1 MTTQLKVVRAT
12 YYPPTSVFKIPKSI
26 DIEDKSVVKGY
37 WVRYNELCIVFVDPS
52 KDMLCI
58 QPYIDACQSEDYKDP
73 MTIEVVDADEEGISD
88 DEEDEEEDEPSV
100 CEECEKPKVNIEDK
114 LCHCCYHKTCDE
126 GECYCVNKK

>member
-37 WVRYNELCIVFVDPS
+37 WVRYDELYIEFVDPS
-52 KDMLCI
+52 KDMLRI
-58 QPYIDACQSEDYKDP
+58 QPHLAASESEDYKDP
-73 MTIEVVDADEEGISD
+73 MTIEVIDADEEGISD
-88 DEEDEEEDEPSV
+88 DEEDEEEEEHGICD
-100 CEECEKPKVNIEDK
+100 ECEKPTINIEDK

-126 GECYCVNKK
+126 SECYCVNKK